1 MSTVAAA
8 GLLERDDFLDT
19 LRATLAKV
27 KEGRGRLIVLAGE
40 AGVGKTALV
49 RRFCADLGG
58 DIRVLAGACDALF
71 TPRPLGPLADVA
83 EETGEPLASLVAG
96 GARPH
101 EVVAALLDELRTQP
115 TVLVLEDLHW
125 ADEATL
131 DVLRLLGRRIEVTPA
146 LVLVTYR
153 DDELEATHPLRI
165 VLGGL
170 GTGAGVDRLRL
181 QPLSRE
187 AVRLLSEP
195 HGVDGDELHRRTG
208 GNPFFVTEVLRAGGD
223 DIPPTVR
230 DAVLA
235 RVAGLTPEARRLL
248 ETVAVMPEHAELRLL
263 EAAAADELE
272 RLDECLASG
281 MLEEVGAAVGFRH
294 ELARLAIEESI
305 APNRRRAL
313 HAEIL
318 GVLALLPAPDYARL
332 AHHAEGAGD
341 VEAVLRFAPA
351 AADRAAE
358 LGAHR
363 EAAAQYARALR
374 FGDGLSSEE
383 RAELLE
389 RRSRECY
396 LTDQSLE
403 AIEAAQDALERY
415 REVGDRRK
423 EGDALRWLSQI
434 LWCPGRVAESEQA
447 GRRAVALLERLPPG
461 RELAVAY
468 CNLSELCGNGA
479 RLDEARAW
487 GERGLELARHL
498 DEPEIVLRAQADIG
512 AVASGPKDRQ
522 MLERVIELAD
532 EAGLAE
538 RAGHAFLH
546 LAGEAFATRS
556 HARAERYLNAGLDY
570 CSDHGLELYRLYL
583 LAFRSRSLLDQGRWT
598 AAADSASLVH
608 QVPRTSITPRIY
620 ALVVLG
626 LVRARRGDPGHWAA
640 LDEALTLAEP
650 SGELYRIAPVAAARA
665 EAAWLSGRN
674 QAVAEETDAAL
685 GLALT
690 RRSPWPLGELLCW
703 RRRAGLRDEVSLSVA
718 DPYVPELAGEY
729 ERAAA
734 LWSELGCPYES
745 ALALADAE
753 DEGPLRRSLEALQ
766 RLGARPAAAIVTRRL
781 REQGVRD
788 VARGPRR
795 ATRQNPAL
803 LTRREL
809 EVLELL
815 EAGLSNIDIAER
827 LFLSPRTVEHH
838 VSSILRKLG
847 VRTRAEAGAAAR
859 RLGPDAQAGPKDR

>member
-8 GLLERDDFLDT
+8 ELLERDDFLDT

-27 KEGRGRLIVLAGE
+27 MEGRGRLIVLAGE

-58 DIRVLAGACDALF
+58 DMRVLAGTCDALF

-96 GARPH
+96 GALPH
-101 EVVAALLDELRTQP
+101 EVVAALLDELRTKP

-131 DVLRLLGRRIEVTPA
+131 DVLRLLGRRIEVIPA
-146 LVLVTYR
+146 LVLTTYR
-153 DDELEATHPLRI
+153 DDELEATYPLRI

-170 GTGAGVDRLRL
+170 STGAGVDRLRL
-181 QPLSRE
+181 RPLSRE

-208 GNPFFVTEVLRAGGD
+208 GNPFFVTEVLRAGAD

-235 RVAGLTPEARRLL
+235 RVARLTPEARRLL
-248 ETVAVMPEHAELRLL
+248 ETVAVMPEQAELRLL
-263 EAAAADELE
+263 EAAAAGELE

-305 APNRRRAL
+305 AFNRRRAL

-403 AIEAAQDALERY
+403 AIEAAQNALERY
-415 REVGDRRK
+415 RDVGDRRK
-423 EGDALRWLSQI
+423 EGDSLRWLSQI

-468 CNLSELCGNGA
+468 CNLSELCENGA

-512 AVASGPKDRQ
+512 AVASGPEGRQ

-538 RAGHAFLH
+538 RAGRTFLF

-556 HARAERYLNAGLDY
+556 HAQAERYLNTGLDY

-690 RRSPWPLGELLCW
+690 CRSPWPLGELLCW

-718 DPYVPELAGEY
+718 DPYVLELAGEY

-734 LWSELGCPYES
+734 LWSDLGCPYES
-745 ALALADAE
+745 ALALADAD
-753 DEGPLRRSLEALQ
+753 DEGALRRSLEALQ

-815 EAGLSNIDIAER
+815 EDGLSNIDIAER

-847 VRTRAEAGAAAR
+847 VRNRAEAGAAAR
-859 RLGPDAQAGPKDR
+859 SLGPRPKDR

>member
-1 MSTVAAA
+1 MSTVAAPE
-8 GLLERDDFLDT
+8 LLERDAFLDA
-19 LRATLAKV
+19 LRSTLAEV
-27 KEGRGRLIVLAGE
+27 AEGRGRLILLNGE

-58 DIRVLAGACDALF
+58 DKRVLSGACDALF

-83 EETGEPLASLVAG
+83 DETGEPLAGLVAG

-101 EVVAALLDELRTQP
+101 EVVAALLDELRTRP

-131 DVLRLLGRRIEVTPA
+131 DVLRLLGRRIELTPA

-153 DDELEATHPLRI
+153 DDELEAAHPLRI

-170 GTGAGVDRLRL
+170 STGAGVDRLRL
-181 QPLSRE
+181 QPLSPE

-223 DIPPTVR
+223 DIPATVR

-235 RVAGLTPEARRLL
+235 RVARLTPEARRLL
-248 ETVAVMPEHAELRLL
+248 DTVAVMPEQAELRLL

-318 GVLALLPAPDYARL
+318 RVLALLRAPDYARL

-403 AIEAAQDALERY
+403 AIEAAQNALERY
-415 REVGDRRK
+415 RDVGDRRK
-423 EGDALRWLSQI
+423 EGDSLRWLSEI

-468 CNLSELCGNGA
+468 CNLSELCENGA

-512 AVASGPKDRQ
+512 AVASGPEGRQ

-538 RAGHAFLH
+538 RAGRTFLF

-556 HARAERYLNAGLDY
+556 HAQAERYLNTGLDY

-583 LAFRSRSLLDQGRWT
+583 LAFRARSLLDQGRWT

-608 QVPRTSITPRIY
+608 QVPRTSISPRIY

-665 EAAWLSGRN
+665 EAAWLAGRVE
-674 QAVAEETDAAL
+674 AVAGETDAAL
-685 GLALT
+685 DLALT
-690 RRSPWPLGELLCW
+690 RESPWPVGELLCW
-703 RRRAGLRDEVSLSVA
+703 RRRAGLPDRVSPHAA
-718 DPYVPELAGEY
+718 DPYARQLAGDLDG
-729 ERAAA
+729 AAE
-734 LWSELGCPYES
+734 LWSELGCPYEE
-745 ALALADAE
+745 ALALGDAD
-753 DEGPLRRSLEALQ
+753 DEGALRRSHEALQ
-766 RLGARPAAAIVTRRL
+766 GLGARPAAAIVARRL
-781 REQGVRD
+781 REKGVRD
-788 VARGPRR
+788 LARGPRR
-795 ATRQNPAL
+795 ATRQNPAS

-859 RLGPDAQAGPKDR
+859 RLGPDAGRAER

>member
-8 GLLERDDFLDT
+8 ELLERDDFLDT

-27 KEGRGRLIVLAGE
+27 MEGRGRLIVLAGE

-58 DIRVLAGACDALF
+58 DMRVLAGTCDALF

-96 GARPH
+96 GALPH
-101 EVVAALLDELRTQP
+101 EVVAALLDELRTKP

-131 DVLRLLGRRIEVTPA
+131 DVLRLLGRRIEVIPA
-146 LVLVTYR
+146 LVLTTYR
-153 DDELEATHPLRI
+153 DDELEATYPLRI

-170 GTGAGVDRLRL
+170 STGAGVDRLRL
-181 QPLSRE
+181 RPLSRE

-208 GNPFFVTEVLRAGGD
+208 GNPFFVTEVLRAGAD

-235 RVAGLTPEARRLL
+235 RVARLTPEARRLL
-248 ETVAVMPEHAELRLL
+248 ETVAVMPEQAELRLL
-263 EAAAADELE
+263 EAAAAGELE

-305 APNRRRAL
+305 AFNRRRAL

-403 AIEAAQDALERY
+403 AIEAAQNALERY
-415 REVGDRRK
+415 RDVGDRRK
-423 EGDALRWLSQI
+423 EGDSLRWLSQI

-468 CNLSELCGNGA
+468 CNLSELCENGA

-512 AVASGPKDRQ
+512 AVASGPEGRQ

-538 RAGHAFLH
+538 RAGRTFLF

-556 HARAERYLNAGLDY
+556 HAQAERYLNTGLDY

-626 LVRARRGDPGHWAA
+626 LVRARRGDPGNWAA

-690 RRSPWPLGELLCW
+690 CRSPWPLGELLCW

-718 DPYVPELAGEY
+718 DPYVLELADEY

-734 LWSELGCPYES
+734 LWSDLGCPYES
-745 ALALADAE
+745 ALALADAD
-753 DEGPLRRSLEALQ
+753 DEGALRRSLEALQ

-815 EAGLSNIDIAER
+815 EDGLSNIDIAER

-847 VRTRAEAGAAAR
+847 VRNRAEAGAAAR
-859 RLGPDAQAGPKDR
+859 SLGPRPKDR